1 MNSFFICS
9 RTTAQIIVDILA
21 KNSVKGDLNDEN
33 ARASLKAKLEK
44 VVFNGAAGASLEE
57 KANRLSDEEKAN
69 RLSYE
74 VLDSVVPSQE
84 ISYLIKALGVGGH
97 HLEAAKVTRKDL
109 WSPGLLMEK
118 AGVGLK
124 VWWKLR

>member
-1 MNSFFICS
+1 
-9 RTTAQIIVDILA
+9 
-21 KNSVKGDLNDEN
+21 VKGDLNDEN

-44 VVFNGAAGASLEE
+44 VVFNGAAGASL
-57 KANRLSDEEKAN
+57 EEKAN

>member
-1 MNSFFICS
+1 MGSIWFHYYDIFICS
-9 RTTAQIIVDILA
+9 RTTAQIIVDILS

-44 VVFNGAAGASLEE
+44 VVFNGAAGASTE
-57 KANRLSDEEKAN
+57 KKAN

-84 ISYLIKALGVGGH
+84 IRYLIKALGVGGH
-97 HLEAAKVTRKDL
+97 HLEALKVTRKDL

-118 AGVGLK
+118 TCVGLK